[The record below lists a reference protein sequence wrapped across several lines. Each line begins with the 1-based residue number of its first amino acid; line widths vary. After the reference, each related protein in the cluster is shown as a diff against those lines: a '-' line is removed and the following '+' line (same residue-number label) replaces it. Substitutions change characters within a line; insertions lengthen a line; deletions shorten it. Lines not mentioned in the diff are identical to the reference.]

1 MSPSV
6 TDSAPIALATRS
18 DGVALAIPTG
28 SELPVVH
35 AVTNDE
41 IVTRAGFRERACDVM
56 RAMGARGALQ
66 LRAPRLAHR
75 SAGALLELAFALA
88 EEQQRTGAWLVVTDR
103 IDVGMIAGA
112 RGIQLTGQSMEAADA
127 ARVIA
132 RAGECAPPPHVT
144 WTPAFGASVHSLE
157 EAIAARLAGATW
169 GVVRKSD
176 QTSGAALVRQLVKY
190 GGLPIIA
197 IGGIVPQ
204 HIAPLSQLGVRG
216 VAAIRGIW
224 YAENA
229 GRAALDYLS
238 GYDSEVGRG

>member
-1 MSPSV
+1 
-6 TDSAPIALATRS
+6 
-18 DGVALAIPTG
+18 VALAIPIG

-75 SAGALLELAFALA
+75 SAGALPEFAVALA
-88 EEQQRTGAWLVVTDR
+88 EEQHRTGAWLVVTDR

-132 RAGECAPPPHVT
+132 RARECAPPPHVT
-144 WTPAFGASVHSLE
+144 WIPAFGASVHSLE

-238 GYDSEVGRG
+238 AYDSEVGRG